1 MRTSVRPVDRDRLA
15 AYLAEGLSLEQIG
28 ALVGRHPSTVGYWLK
43 KHGLRAVN
51 SERFAA
57 RGAPARRELERLAG
71 AGASLREMAEAIER
85 SVATVRYWLRRWE
98 IDHARPR
105 RVDPATAPPIVLR
118 PCRTH
123 GATRFRLEGR
133 GYYRCMR
140 CRQERVS
147 QRRRRLKLQLV
158 TEAGGAC
165 RICGYDR
172 CVAALEFH
180 HIDPATKQFALSAE
194 GVTRSIRTARAEAAK
209 CVLLCATCHAEVEA
223 GFRRLDGNASP
234 TPNEKKAP
242 RGGLEPP

>member
-1 MRTSVRPVDRDRLA
+1 MDRDRLA
-15 AYLAEGLSLEQIG
+15 GFLAEGLSLERIG
-28 ALVGRHPSTVGYWLK
+28 VLVDRHPSTVAYWFA
-43 KHGLRAVN
+43 KHGLTA
-51 SERFAA
+51 SHAERFAA
-57 RGAPARRELERLAG
+57 RGAPDRCDLERLAAGG
-71 AGASLREMAEAIER
+71 ATLQEMAEAIDR

-98 IDHARPR
+98 IERPKLSR
-105 RVDPATAPPIVLR
+105 RVDPATAPPIVVR
-118 PCRTH
+118 RCSTH
-123 GATRFRLEGR
+123 GTTRFRVEGR

-158 TEAGGAC
+158 QEAGGAC
-165 RICGYDR
+165 RLCGYDA

-194 GVTRSIRTARAEAAK
+194 GVTRSIQRARDEAAK

-223 GFRRLDGNASP
+223 GFRQLDGTVAP
-234 TPNEKKAP
+234 TPDKKIAP